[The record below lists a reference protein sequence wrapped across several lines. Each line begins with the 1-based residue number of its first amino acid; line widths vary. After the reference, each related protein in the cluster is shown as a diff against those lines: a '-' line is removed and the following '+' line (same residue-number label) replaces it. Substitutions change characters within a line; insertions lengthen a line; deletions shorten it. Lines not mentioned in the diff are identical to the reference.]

1 LPDNRAIATSSMLPF
16 TDAIDALSLRRA
28 DLSKQ
33 DAYQQDFDRVRL
45 A

>member
-1 LPDNRAIATSSMLPF
+1 MLPF
-16 TDAIDALSLRRA
+16 KNVIDALSLRRA

-33 DAYQQDFDRVRL
+33 DAYQQDLNGVRL